1 MRHLTIR
8 QLQIF
13 ALAAETLSFAR
24 VAERLRITPAAVSF
38 QIKQIESMSGF
49 ALFERMGKK
58 TVLTE
63 AGGALL
69 VYAKT
74 VLQALSDAD
83 QAFMGLRGLREGRVT
98 IGLLSTAKY
107 LVPHMLAQ
115 FRAQFPGI
123 MIHLREGNRR
133 EIIAGVLKGEI
144 ELAITGKPPE
154 DAAVIAAPFAPH
166 PSVIIAAPSH
176 PLAKHDRLPP
186 AVLAGEPLIA
196 REEGSGTRALL
207 DQFLRSSGY
216 SARIVMT
223 SSSNETIKQA
233 VMAGMGIALISRHTV
248 GLEFGL
254 DMLRSLPIEGFPLMR
269 SWFVTHRRGMP
280 LLPVHTR
287 LLEFLLK
294 NGVRIIDDLE
304 RSYRDLSKQIGR
316 CPQSKTARQ
325 ARTWRRRTTRA
336 NGLSGDFR

>member
-1 MRHLTIR
+1 MRHATIR

-13 ALAAETLSFAR
+13 AAAAETLSFAR
-24 VAERLRITPAAVSF
+24 VAERLRVTPAAVSF

-49 ALFERMGKK
+49 ALFERIGKK
-58 TVLTE
+58 AALTE
-63 AGGALL
+63 AGNALL
-69 VYAKT
+69 VYAKS
-74 VLQALSDAD
+74 VLQALHDAD

-98 IGLLSTAKY
+98 IGMVSTAKY

-115 FRAQFPGI
+115 FRAQYPGI
-123 MIHLREGNRR
+123 AIHLQEGNRR
-133 EIIAGVLKGEI
+133 QIIAAIVNGEI

-154 DAAVIAAPFAPH
+154 EAQAVADPFAPH

-176 PLAKHDRLPP
+176 PLAKHDRLPA
-186 AVLAGEPLIA
+186 AVLAGEPLIV

-216 SARIVMT
+216 SARTVMT
-223 SSSNETIKQA
+223 SGSNETIKQA

-254 DMLRSLPIEGFPLMR
+254 GLLRSLPIEGFPLMR

-280 LLPVHTR
+280 MLPVHTR
-287 LLEFLLK
+287 LRGFLLE
-294 NGVRIIDDLE
+294 NGARIIDDLE
-304 RSYRDLSKQIGR
+304 QSYSGLHQQTGRHLSEPVHQPRTQRDE
-316 CPQSKTARQ
+316 RQ
-325 ARTWRRRTTRA
+325 TPITR
-336 NGLSGDFR
+336 L